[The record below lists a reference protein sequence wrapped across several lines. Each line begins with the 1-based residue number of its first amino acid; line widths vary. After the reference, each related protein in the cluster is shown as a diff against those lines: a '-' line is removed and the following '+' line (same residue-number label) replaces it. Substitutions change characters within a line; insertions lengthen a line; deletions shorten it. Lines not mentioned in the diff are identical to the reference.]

1 MKLTLTHTYL
11 LLVALFL
18 SAACIV
24 SLPTEPTRTPTPLT
38 ITAEELR
45 QALLEREAVDQAVRA
60 QLAENW
66 RDPAVGAELMRVD
79 AENTAWLKQVVV
91 TFGWPSQSLVGSRAA
106 DAAWLLVQH
115 ADHDVAFQKEA
126 LALMTPLVT
135 QNEVT
140 KKNYAY
146 LYDRVATNEGRPQR
160 YGTQGQCTGAH
171 TWEPNQLEDPTQV
184 DALRRSMDL
193 PPLDDYKK
201 QFYRI
206 CP

>member
-1 MKLTLTHTYL
+1 MKLTLACACS

-18 SAACIV
+18 SAACTV
-24 SLPTEPTRTPTPLT
+24 SLPAEPTRTPTPLT
-38 ITAEELR
+38 ITAEGLR
-45 QALLEREAVDQAVRA
+45 QELLEREAVDQVVRA

-126 LALMTPLVT
+126 LALMAPLVD

-140 KKNYAY
+140 KQNYAY

-184 DALRRSMDL
+184 DALRRSMNL

-201 QFYRI
+201 QFYSI